1 MNEPDVRRAL
11 REMMRSRREALPP
24 TVRLAAAEALA
35 RQLHTLPGFG
45 GAQRLAGY
53 WAVRGELP
61 LHALL
66 APPLSFEYHLP
77 VLQADRSLRFA
88 AWRAGAPLGAN
99 RYGIPEPA
107 VDAAALR
114 AGTELDLVLL
124 PLLAFDRHGGRLGSG
139 AGYYDRS
146 FAFLRTQPRPARPLL
161 VGVGYGF
168 QEVARLPLAEW
179 DVPLDYVATEAE
191 VIRCASSG
199 Q

>member
-146 FAFLRTQPRPARPLL
+146 FAFLRAQQRPARPLL